1 MPVGVSC
8 GRKTPPSC
16 CVVQLE
22 VSVDRSIALIDKLT
36 SGIGKLFAWLF
47 VPLTYTLVHE
57 VVATKVFSRP
67 TVWAFDVSY
76 MLYGTIFMMGAAYT
90 LANDGHVRGD
100 MLYRLWP
107 ARVQASIDLIL
118 YVLVFFP
125 AMVAM
130 LLAGWSYA
138 SYSFSIGE
146 RSLQSPFGPIIW
158 PLKMVIPITAA
169 LMLLQG
175 VAQIM
180 KCVRCLQRGSW
191 A

>member
-1 MPVGVSC
+1 MSH
-8 GRKTPPSC
+8 
-16 CVVQLE
+16 QE
-22 VSVDRSIALIDKLT
+22 VSVDRSIAFIDKLN

-57 VVATKVFSRP
+57 VVATKVYSRP

-158 PLKMVIPITAA
+158 PLKMIIPITAA